1 MKEIK
6 IVFND
11 DTRHWPN
18 DSFAVYID
26 GVQQENV
33 KSIDIHADNLCGDMY
48 RNLTN
53 VVNMSDVA
61 TYTIQH
67 YYDLA

>member
-6 IVFND
+6 IVFNN

-33 KSIDIHADNLCGDMY
+33 KSIDIHADNLCGDMH